1 MDADALETF
10 LAIHREGGF
19 SPAAREL
26 GRTQPA
32 ISQRI
37 ALLEQELGVKLF
49 ERGAGGLKLS
59 QAGQVLLPYA
69 ERAMAALRDAKSAV
83 RALAIDQ
90 TGPVA
95 LAVVGT
101 LASTALTTTL
111 RGFLRE
117 FPSVDLSLRT
127 ATSAEVSDLVRG
139 GEATIGLRYFEDR
152 SSDLSSTPL
161 YREELVVVCAPDHR
175 FARRRVANLAQLK
188 DETWLDYPAMPGRR
202 EASPQSVLVHF
213 RARGVGEVRWTPVDS
228 LTAQKRLVETGF
240 GVALLPESGVREELR
255 AKTLALIRVGD
266 FDASNP
272 VVAVTRKGGF
282 LSAAASRLLE
292 VLGQQAKRQAR

>member
-1 MDADALETF
+1 MDSDALETF

-19 SPAAREL
+19 SSAARRL

-37 ALLEQELGVKLF
+37 ALLEEELGVTLF

-69 ERAMAALRDAKSAV
+69 ERTIAALRDARSAV
-83 RALAIDQ
+83 RALATDN
-90 TGPVA
+90 TGPIA
-95 LAVVGT
+95 LAVVGS
-101 LASTALTTTL
+101 LASTSLTGTL
-111 RGFLRE
+111 RAFLRE
-117 FPSVDLSLRT
+117 FPSVQLSLRT

-139 GEATIGLRYFEDR
+139 GEATIGLRYFDDR
-152 SSDLSSTPL
+152 SPDLSSIDL
-161 YREELVVVCAPDHR
+161 FRERLVVVSAPDHR
-175 FARRRVANLAQLK
+175 FADKRIARLTQLK
-188 DETWLDYPAMPGRR
+188 NESWLDYPAVPGRR
-202 EASPQSVLVHF
+202 ASSAQSVLIHF
-213 RARGVGEVRWTPVDS
+213 RVRGVGEVSWTPVDS

-240 GVALLPESGVREELR
+240 GLALLPESGIHEELL
-255 AKTLALIRVGD
+255 AKTLSVIRVGD
-266 FDASNP
+266 LDASNP

-292 VLGQQAKRQAR
+292 VLRQPHQS